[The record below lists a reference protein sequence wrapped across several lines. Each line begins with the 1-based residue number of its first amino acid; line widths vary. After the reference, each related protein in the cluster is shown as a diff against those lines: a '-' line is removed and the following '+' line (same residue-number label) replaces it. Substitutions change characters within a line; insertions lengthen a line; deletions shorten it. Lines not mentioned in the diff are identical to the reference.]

1 MGGGDG
7 GGGWGGGDGGGG
19 DGGGGEG
26 GGDGGGGRGGRLG
39 GGGVVGGSGGGFGGG
54 GGLGGDGTSASV
66 SRNRTEYDRHSKS
79 LAIPFTIAWMAS
91 ESTDAPATKASA
103 AFRTTLAAVD
113 KVA

>member
-1 MGGGDG
+1 
-7 GGGWGGGDGGGG
+7 
-19 DGGGGEG
+19 
-26 GGDGGGGRGGRLG
+26 
-39 GGGVVGGSGGGFGGG
+39 
-54 GGLGGDGTSASV
+54 
-66 SRNRTEYDRHSKS
+66 